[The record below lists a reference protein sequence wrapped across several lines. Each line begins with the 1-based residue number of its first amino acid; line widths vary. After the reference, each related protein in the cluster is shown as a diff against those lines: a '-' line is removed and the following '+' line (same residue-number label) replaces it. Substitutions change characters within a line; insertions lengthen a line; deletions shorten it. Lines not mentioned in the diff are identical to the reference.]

1 MPKKTRKAKI
11 RASQRPINVGYA
23 PVLPGTAPVAPSPAP
38 GPSTLEPNGGSVAPR
53 SVATAPTPIRSAAP
67 VTFDYGYVYRDLRR
81 IGLLALTFFL
91 IMFILW
97 FVVEY
102 QGIHLIPGVF

>member
-23 PVLPGTAPVAPSPAP
+23 PAGPAPAAPTAP
-38 GPSTLEPNGGSVAPR
+38 TLEPKRETYMPR
-53 SVATAPTPIRSAAP
+53 PSATPAP
-67 VTFDYGYVYRDLRR
+67 VVTRALSPATYDYTYVYRDLRR
-81 IGLLALTFFL
+81 IALVAGFFFAVML
-91 IMFILW
+91 ILW
-97 FVVEY
+97 FVVEV